1 MANSPAFVLKNVT
14 VNMAGVNQIGQM
26 AQLTLPAPEA
36 STEEFRNAGMVK
48 PRLVR
53 MGYEA
58 QSFSVE
64 LSSFDPAI
72 LELMGNGPHDLI
84 ARGYAESED
93 GTQHS
98 YRCLMVAEATSISPG
113 DHAPASK
120 ASLTTEFTVHEQTL
134 ICETDGQDREVWHL
148 TDTEVR
154 IGGKVQNAGMSRALG
169 LA

>member
-72 LELMGNGPHDLI
+72 LELM
-84 ARGYAESED
+84 
-93 GTQHS
+93 
-98 YRCLMVAEATSISPG
+98 AEATAVSPG

-120 ASLTTEFTVHEQTL
+120 ASLSTEFTVHEQTL
-134 ICETDGQDREVWHL
+134 ICETDGQDREVWHI

-154 IGGKVQNAGMSRALG
+154 IGGKVQNPGMARALG

>member
-1 MANSPAFVLKNVT
+1 MANAPAFVLKNVT
-14 VNMAGVNQIGQM
+14 VVMAGVNQIGQM

-36 STEEFRNAGMVK
+36 TTEEFRNAGMIK

-53 MGYEA
+53 MGFEA
-58 QSFSVE
+58 QTFSVE

-72 LELMGNGPHDLI
+72 LELMGNGPHNLI

-98 YRCLMVAEATSISPG
+98 YKCLMVAEALSVNPG

-120 ASLTTEFTVHEQTL
+120 SSVGTEFTVHEQTL
-134 ICETDGQDREVWHL
+134 ILETEGQEREVWHMS
-148 TDTEVR
+148 DTEVR
-154 IGGKVQNAGMSRALG
+154 IGGVTQNRGMARALG
-169 LA
+169 LV